1 MKYRNAFNRATCLL
15 LFSIQTQPT
24 LSWTYVEPFNEN
36 NFPLGIVYL
45 EMMGTISSTCTGS
58 LISNHTIITA
68 GHCLDQFPTKI
79 HVRLNRGYQNTTRCR
94 KEDQFWSPDKPF
106 CVLRKINLKTSPA
119 SAIQHPNYV
128 KSAEQFFK
136 SKNTGVT
143 EDAEVW
149 LSNDIGIITV
159 EQGFF
164 KSREAMKESIFY
176 LARSKKTKD
185 RYLWG
190 AGYGKVKPEL
200 GRQRKARTLLPRG
213 GPSKRISTP
222 RMAAELIQELRYHK
236 ANNVFR
242 NIRLETLLNYP
253 SGSGVKFPDDYLTH
267 VGIWGM
273 PGHEPSQYEI
283 SYKNDRDDRMLPNY
297 RPTMCYGDS
306 GGPTFVKKKGIKH
319 KNRTYKVLKAV
330 NSIMDDLCQQFMIG
344 SSISSNKAWIL
355 ENIQNKEDL
364 VHLTKSNRKRRTN
377 RKKSKEVA
385 N

>member
-1 MKYRNAFNRATCLL
+1 LLVSLLTKRA
-15 LFSIQTQPT
+15 

-45 EMMGTISSTCTGS
+45 EVTGTIGSTCSGS

-68 GHCLDQFPTKI
+68 AHCLDSFPTKI
-79 HVRLNRGYQNTTRCR
+79 IVRLNRGYQNTTRCR
-94 KEDQFWSPDKPF
+94 KEDQFWSPDKPN
-106 CVLRKINLKTSPA
+106 CLLRKINLKTSPL

-128 KSAEQFFK
+128 ESSEKFFK
-136 SKNTGVT
+136 FRDTPNPRVE
-143 EDAEVW
+143 EDAKVW

-164 KSREAMKESIFY
+164 KSREAMKKSIFY
-176 LARSKKTKD
+176 LDRSKKVKD
-185 RYLWG
+185 KYLWG
-190 AGYGKVKPEL
+190 AGYGKIKPEL
-200 GRQRKARTLLPRG
+200 GRQKKARTLLPRG
-213 GPSKRISTP
+213 GQSKRISTP
-222 RMAAELIQELRYHK
+222 RMAQELIQELKYHK

-242 NIRLETLLNYP
+242 SIRLETLLNYP
-253 SGSGVKFPDDYLTH
+253 SGNGVKFPDDYLTH

-273 PGHEPSQYEI
+273 PGREPSQYEK
-283 SYKNDRDDRMLPNY
+283 SYKNERDDRMLPNY

-306 GGPTFVKKKGIKH
+306 GGPTFVNKKGRKH

-344 SSISSNKAWIL
+344 SSISSNKAWIF
-355 ENIQNKEDL
+355 ENLQNKGDRAY
-364 VHLTKSNRKRRTN
+364 LTRSNRKRRKN
-377 RKKSKEVA
+377 ANDSKFGKRIA